1 MLDLL
6 PNDIFDGATPMPS
19 ASHGHDNV
27 PAFSL
32 KVAIGTKSR
41 NYDTQGISYISPPRC
56 QMKPKT
62 KLNSWTFHLECVF
75 SPAIQVTLATQSGDG
90 F

>member
-1 MLDLL
+1 LLDLL

-32 KVAIGTKSR
+32 KVAIGTKRR
-41 NYDTQGISYISPPRC
+41 NCDTQGYFRHFSTAMPNET
-56 QMKPKT
+56 QE
-62 KLNSWTFHLECVF
+62 LN
-75 SPAIQVTLATQSGDG
+75 
-90 F
+90 